1 MCICNRIT
9 FARMKI
15 DITFISVIKVN
26 SFELDLMPDS
36 LFDVIKVTDLADIL
50 TQFRLS
56 LDGQVSWYLQYSP
69 LKVLDLL
76 LELMGW

>member
-1 MCICNRIT
+1 MMFICRRELS

-26 SFELDLMPDS
+26 SFELDLMADS

-56 LDGQVSWYLQYSP
+56 LDGQVSWYL
-69 LKVLDLL
+69 
-76 LELMGW
+76 